1 MANVSAI
8 ANEGVLTYTNK
19 QYDLLYDASSPE
31 AESRSLQYALSQ
43 DNGVRMPQVLE
54 DELPAIQETAKK
66 VLKASNAKRQEIYDW
81 KTKNKSFIKLHH
93 HLRELGIKN
102 NKFFLRI
109 YQKELIGVDPYSP
122 TLPLDM
128 QLKVYLECLINPW
141 YFLREVARMPEDG
154 APVCIGGGVSYKIDR
169 TNCATW
175 YLFLNNIDHYGSKP
189 RQRGK
194 TQDAMLKFNYIYHFA
209 GVNSTMSLFCKDGQ
223 GSLDN
228 LARIKVQRD
237 MLPAY
242 IQMRTAFIDEK
253 IEKETDNVKTMRNPV
268 NNNKIITLPK
278 ATSKE
283 AAMNLGRGKTTA
295 VMNFDEFDFTPHNI
309 EIINA
314 SVFAYETARNNAI
327 KNGSIAC
334 RIFTS
339 TPGDLDTK
347 MGEDATNFIYGF
359 RDEAQNKFSPGMVIW
374 KDEYYDMNI
383 NKFKEI
389 VYSKNYNGIVF
400 VEHTWKQLGLPQS
413 WFEKQCQNARYDSTV
428 IAREIELKRIRGNSL
443 SPFTADELY
452 FISNNEKTPIMEDD
466 ILGTLNPFLIYEK
479 LNRKYVYII
488 AVDPSEALSGD
499 NTAITVI
506 NPYTLKV
513 AAEFRCN
520 YIAPHEIYAMIN
532 TFMDKY
538 CPRSVIVVEN
548 NRGRELLNYYY
559 YGNLLNAKNGH
570 WGRYRNRVY
579 YNTGKLNNTPE
590 IKLDNKGRRKAE
602 SLERQAWGVNTNG
615 TSREI
620 MIRILETLVKENKT
634 NIISKY
640 TIDDICGLISKN
652 GKIQAG
658 PGKHDDNIMSY
669 LIGLYVYYYD
679 KNIKRWGIDKGMN
692 PEDLEEQKSDSAK
705 LKSILE
711 AISTLPEEMQHQFG
725 DFKAGLRNMTASS
738 SARREMDDARAKAQA
753 SWDKLTMG
761 IDDEP
766 EGDEESDEYFFRQQ
780 EKNYANFGAMSNADI
795 LALNF
800 NSQGGPMG
808 GSSGGFDL
816 EDYL

>member
-1 MANVSAI
+1 MANISVI
-8 ANEGVLTYTNK
+8 NNEGLTSNTSN
-19 QYDLLYDASSPE
+19 QYSMIYDASSPE
-31 AESRSLQYALSQ
+31 AERKSLQYALSQ
-43 DNGVRMPQVLE
+43 DNGVSMPKVLE
-54 DELPAIQETAKK
+54 EELPAIKETANQ
-66 VLKASNAKRQEIYDW
+66 VMKAGRAKEYYDW
-81 KTKNKSFIKLHH
+81 KTKNESFITLHK
-93 HLRELGIKN
+93 HLKALGVKN

-109 YQKELIGVDPYSP
+109 YNRDLIGIDPYQP
-122 TLPLDM
+122 NLPLDM
-128 QLKVYLECLINPW
+128 QLKIYMECLINPW

-154 APVCIGGGVSYKIDR
+154 AAVCIGGGVPYKIDR

-175 YLFLNNIDHYGSKP
+175 YLFLNSIDHYASKP
-189 RQRGK
+189 RQQGK

-209 GVNSTMSLFCKDGQ
+209 GVNSVMSLFCKDGQ

-242 IQMRTAFIDEK
+242 VQMRTAFIDEK
-253 IEKETDNVKTMRNPV
+253 LEKETDNVKTMRNPV

-278 ATSKE
+278 ATSKS

-347 MGEDATNFIYGF
+347 EGEDATCFIYGYRNEEKQQF
-359 RDEAQNKFSPGMVIW
+359 MPGMVIW
-374 KDEYYDMNI
+374 KDEYYDMPI

-400 VEHTWKQLGLPQS
+400 VEHTWKQLGLPQK

-443 SPFTADELY
+443 SPFTPEELY
-452 FISNNEKTPIMEDD
+452 FIANNEKIPIAEDD
-466 ILGTLNPFLIYEK
+466 ILETLNPFLIYEK
-479 LNRKYVYII
+479 LNRKYVYMIC
-488 AVDPSEALSGD
+488 VDPSEALSGD
-499 NTAITVI
+499 NTAISVI

-520 YIAPHEIYAMIN
+520 YIAQHEIYAMLN

-538 CPRSVIVVEN
+538 CPRSVIIIEN
-548 NRGRELLNYYY
+548 NRGRELLGYYY
-559 YGNLLNAKNGH
+559 HGTLLNQKNAH
-570 WGRYRNRVY
+570 WARYRNRVY
-579 YNTGKLNNTPE
+579 YDNGKLAQNPV
-590 IKLDNKGRRKAE
+590 IRVDNKGRRKQE
-602 SLERQAWGVNTNG
+602 SLEKRAWGINTNG
-615 TSREI
+615 TSRDM
-620 MIRILETLVKENKT
+620 MIRILETLVKEHKAD
-634 NIISKY
+634 IISKY
-640 TIDDICGLISKN
+640 VIDDICGLITKN

-669 LIGLYVYYYD
+669 LFGLYVYYYD
-679 KNIKRWGIDKGMN
+679 KNIKRWGIDKGIN
-692 PEDLEEQKSDSAK
+692 PDDLEDTKSDSAK

-711 AISTLPEEMQHQFG
+711 AISNLPEEMQAQFG
-725 DFKAGLRNMTASS
+725 DYKSGLKNVTSS
-738 SARREMDDARAKAQA
+738 GIGRREMEEAKAKAQM
-753 SWDKLTMG
+753 SWDRLSAG
-761 IDDEP
+761 YDDAP
-766 EGDEESDEYFFRQQ
+766 EDEDSDEYFFHQQ
-780 EKNYANFGAMSNADI
+780 EKNYSQYGTLTDADI
-795 LALNF
+795 LGLNF
-800 NSQGGPMG
+800 GGYSPSG
-808 GSSGGFDL
+808 GGFDL